1 MWRGVF
7 QLSKNESNQTKRNQD
22 LETNQSSKKNRRVD
36 GQ

>member
-1 MWRGVF
+1 MQRGVS

-36 GQ
+36 RQ